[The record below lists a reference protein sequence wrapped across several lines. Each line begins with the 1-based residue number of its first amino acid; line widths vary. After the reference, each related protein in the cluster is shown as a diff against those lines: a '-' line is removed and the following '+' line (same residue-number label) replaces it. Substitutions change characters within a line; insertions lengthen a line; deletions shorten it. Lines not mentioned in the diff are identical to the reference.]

1 MSELYALTAFLLAF
15 YGWHQWDVQ
24 TVILSS
30 KLKSFCLDVSQG
42 FSTQTFCTGI
52 FTSFRVMLLS
62 NMPSTSGATC
72 GIDAYSTVG
81 GSHIERGITIIWL
94 CSSST
99 DESMPRAVFALKIL
113 KL

>member
-1 MSELYALTAFLLAF
+1 MF
-15 YGWHQWDVQ
+15 
-24 TVILSS
+24 
-30 KLKSFCLDVSQG
+30 
-42 FSTQTFCTGI
+42 
-52 FTSFRVMLLS
+52 LS

-72 GIDAYSTVG
+72 GIDAYSPAG

-99 DESMPRAVFALKIL
+99 DESMLRAVFALKIL